1 MKAANT
7 NFLLLQAK
15 NLKLEE
21 VSQQLFLLKTKTW
34 QIKAT
39 QAH

>member
-1 MKAANT
+1 MILNKFVILKCTHMKAANT

-21 VSQQLFLLKTKTW
+21 VSQ
-34 QIKAT
+34 
-39 QAH
+39 